1 MWSETVRR
9 TKSRSIVHIHLPS
22 KWRAAYDIRIVLIET
37 HFPNVQIKEIQSIW
51 LQCWIRIELHHF
63 ELDNNIM
70 LCFVEFQGVFQAHFI
85 TNVAMQSK

>member
-37 HFPNVQIKEIQSIW
+37 HFPNVQIKEIQSITM
-51 LQCWIRIELHHF
+51 LDTDWITPF
-63 ELDNNIM
+63 WT
-70 LCFVEFQGVFQAHFI
+70 G
-85 TNVAMQSK
+85 